1 VWIMTAF
8 RVACPSNIALAAPTF
23 APILRNLSNFW
34 GGVGTYY
41 ERGEDSHSRGNLMSG
56 IFMAMARQAQ
66 HDERL
71 VASHIRTCAG
81 RRGTD
86 WTGVAQELA
95 ITLEQLSKLALCRV
109 PRQDHYADDVDC
121 IAEYVGMEPATLAWF
136 LEDAVSPSRQRM
148 QIVSKDGDSARQ
160 RVRASRASLNLKR
173 LSLAAAS
180 LALAA
185 FLGAFVLTE
194 TREVSTATLV
204 VNEGETTLISEN
216 RILLL
221 FTRQNEMQIA
231 PGGTIAVSTGDA
243 IDVPQGGSATLRL
256 SDGSL
261 VDLDG
266 GTVIEVAELVTT
278 DQDYRVRLDMLT
290 GRTVSRVQRVLGA
303 GDAFEVSTPSSSASV
318 RGTVFTV
325 QVIDDETT
333 YVAVSEGTVW
343 FEMDGET
350 IELHEGD
357 EITAHRGQPL
367 STETPAEERTPPT
380 ADPATVEPTDEPD
393 QPPTPTPVP
402 MEAPAVAPEQT
413 LTPAV
418 LDNTQAPTEDPTI
431 EPAAI
436 EPSDEPDDSDNPNNP
451 PDPPADPAAD
461 PPIDPPGNPPVDL
474 DDGDGPPPGHQV
486 DTGDNNSNNSGG
498 NPNK

>member
-1 VWIMTAF
+1 
-8 RVACPSNIALAAPTF
+8 
-23 APILRNLSNFW
+23 
-34 GGVGTYY
+34 
-41 ERGEDSHSRGNLMSG
+41 MSQ
-56 IFMAMARQAQ
+56 IFMAMARQVQ

-71 VASHIRTCAG
+71 VASHIRACAG

-86 WTGVAQELA
+86 WAGVAHELA
-95 ITLEQLSKLALCRV
+95 ITPDQLSKLALCRV
-109 PRQDHYADDVDC
+109 PRQDHYADDVDR
-121 IAEYVGMEPATLAWF
+121 IAEYVGMEPATLGWF
-136 LEDAVSPSRQRM
+136 LQDAVSPSRQRM
-148 QIVSKDGDSARQ
+148 QPVSKNGDSAQQ
-160 RVRASRASLNLKR
+160 RVRAPRVSLNLKR

-185 FLGAFVLTE
+185 FLGAFILTE
-194 TREVSTATLV
+194 TRDASAATLV
-204 VNEGETTLISEN
+204 VNEGETTLISQN

-221 FTRQNEMQIA
+221 FTHQNETQIA

-256 SDGSL
+256 NDGSL

-266 GTVIEVAELVTT
+266 GTAIQVAELVTT

-303 GDAFEVSTPSSSASV
+303 GDAFEVNTPSSSASV
-318 RGTVFTV
+318 RGTVFAV

-333 YVAVSEGTVW
+333 YVTVSEGTVW

-350 IELHEGD
+350 VELHEGD

-367 STETPAEERTPPT
+367 SIETPAEERTPPT
-380 ADPATVEPTDEPD
+380 VGPAASEPTDEPD

-402 MEAPAVAPEQT
+402 TEAPTDEPDQPPMPTPVPTEAPAVAPEQT

-418 LDNTQAPTEDPTI
+418 LDITQAPTEDPTI
-431 EPAAI
+431 EP
-436 EPSDEPDDSDNPNNP
+436 SDEPDSSDNPNNP
-451 PDPPADPAAD
+451 PDPPADPSAD
-461 PPIDPPGNPPVDL
+461 PPVDPPGDPPVDL
-474 DDGDGPPPGHQV
+474 NDGDGPPPGHQV
-486 DTGDNNSNNSGG
+486 DTGGNNSNNSGG

>member
-1 VWIMTAF
+1 M
-8 RVACPSNIALAAPTF
+8 
-23 APILRNLSNFW
+23 
-34 GGVGTYY
+34 G
-41 ERGEDSHSRGNLMSG
+41 G
-56 IFMAMARQAQ
+56 IFITMARQAQ

-71 VASHIRTCAG
+71 VASQIHACAG
-81 RRGTD
+81 RRRTD

-109 PRQDHYADDVDC
+109 PRQDHYADDVDR
-121 IAEYVGMEPATLAWF
+121 IADYVGMEPATLNWF
-136 LEDAVSPSRQRM
+136 LQDAVSPARQRM
-148 QIVSKDGDSARQ
+148 QTVSKNGDSAR
-160 RVRASRASLNLKR
+160 RRARASRASLNLKR

-194 TREVSTATLV
+194 THEASAATLV

-221 FTRQNEMQIA
+221 FTRQNEIQIA
-231 PGGTIAVSTGDA
+231 PGGTVAVSTGDA

-266 GTVIEVAELVTT
+266 GTAVEVAELVTT
-278 DQDYRVRLDMLT
+278 DEDYRVRLDMLT
-290 GRTVSRVQRVLGA
+290 GQTVSRVQRVLGA

-325 QVIDDETT
+325 QVIDDETS
-333 YVAVSEGTVW
+333 YVKVSEGTVW
-343 FEMDGET
+343 FELDGET

-367 STETPAEERTPPT
+367 SIETPVEERTPPT
-380 ADPATVEPTDEPD
+380 ADPATVEPTGEPD

-402 MEAPAVAPEQT
+402 TEAPTVAPEQT

-418 LDNTQAPTEDPTI
+418 LDTTQAPTEDPTI

-436 EPSDEPDDSDNPNNP
+436 EPSDEPDDSDNPDSQ

-486 DTGDNNSNNSGG
+486 DTGGNNSNNSGG